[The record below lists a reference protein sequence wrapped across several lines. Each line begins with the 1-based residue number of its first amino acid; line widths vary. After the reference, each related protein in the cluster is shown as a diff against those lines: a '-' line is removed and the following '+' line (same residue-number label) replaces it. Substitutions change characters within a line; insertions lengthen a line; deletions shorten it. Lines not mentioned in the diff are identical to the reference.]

1 MKNQKG
7 SSLVEVL
14 IYGVILIVFLLF
26 GGAKAILYLAT
37 GNDVVATVTDKGER
51 CKSVGS
57 CKYLI
62 YTDKGVFENR
72 DSWLNW
78 KFNSSDIYG
87 DIKRDTKYQF
97 HTNGVRVPFLSWFPN
112 INTVQEVK

>member
-1 MKNQKG
+1 MKSQKG
-7 SSLVEVL
+7 NSAVELL
-14 IYGVILIVFLLF
+14 IYGAILMVILLF

-37 GNDVVATVTDKGER
+37 GNDVVVTVSDKGER
-51 CKSVGS
+51 CKSVGN
-57 CKYLI
+57 CTYLI
-62 YTDKGVFENR
+62 YTDHGTFENR

-97 HTNGVRVPFLSWFPN
+97 HTNGIRVPFLSWYPN
-112 INTVQEVK
+112 ISKVQEVK